1 LVRADS
7 LPLMLTV
14 MGAAGLTRG
23 DKIKVQLGEIDAMAL
38 DVSGTV
44 IEKIITEQ
52 TEVDAHAEG
61 MEESLEDLEDAATGP
76 IAIAMNVNE
85 APAEE

>member
-1 LVRADS
+1 
-7 LPLMLTV
+7 MH
-14 MGAAGLTRG
+14 
-23 DKIKVQLGEIDAMAL
+23 DKVKVQLGEIDAMAL

-44 IEKIITEQ
+44 IERIITEQ

-61 MEESLEDLEDAATGP
+61 LEESLEDLKDAATGP